1 MQSIYK
7 TEGMTPGIG
16 DHDERRPETANSP
29 RFDTD
34 SLNDEK
40 RHGDQG
46 SSGIDASNGVG
57 DKSNG
62 FLNSSDAHLG
72 GSATL
77 DELDAEYDR
86 LMDYSNSVDYY
97 SLLGLPRNP
106 PPTDAQLRSAYR
118 SLSLSFYPDKQPNHL
133 REVATQQYD
142 RIREA
147 YETLI
152 DHKKRVVYDMLGED
166 GVRAQWGPGGIMGS
180 SSAARN
186 QQVGV
191 RAMTS
196 QEFRQWFLKTMRN
209 RERKEINDMVQ
220 GRVCTPLVGKQ

>member
-1 MQSIYK
+1 
-7 TEGMTPGIG
+7 MTPGIG
-16 DHDERRPETANSP
+16 DLNERRPETANSAT
-29 RFDTD
+29 FDPNN
-34 SLNDEK
+34 LNDGGH
-40 RHGDQG
+40 HGGQG
-46 SSGIDASNGVG
+46 SFGIGTSSGADDEG
-57 DKSNG
+57 NG
-62 FLNSSDAHLG
+62 FLNSPNANLA

-77 DELDAEYDR
+77 DEIDTEYNR
-86 LMDYSNSVDYY
+86 WMSYSDSVDYY

-118 SLSLSFYPDKQPNHL
+118 SLSLSFYPDKQPGHL

-147 YETLI
+147 YETLT
-152 DHKKRVVYDMLGED
+152 DHKKRVVYDLQGED
-166 GVRAQWGPGGIMGS
+166 GVRAEWGPGGVMGS
-180 SSAARN
+180 SGAARN

-191 RAMTS
+191 RGMTS

-220 GRVCTPLVGKQ
+220 GRVCIPVEGKQ